1 MTDAPAPLR
10 YSKKR
15 HNKAWAYTGVVFF
28 AAVGLGGAYATLGLS
43 LQLGNS
49 PGIVVVDALLA
60 LVCLEFGGWAA
71 MRCLALTRPWWT
83 LEVRGS
89 VYTDHRSFGRRSR
102 CDLATA
108 TRAWVAL
115 SHDIEAGY
123 WLTLRVRLPDG
134 PARIRVPV
142 GDSRLTRTRAE
153 GDGTRL
159 ALALADALAQHPNP
173 ALVRQAITDLR
184 WCATASRP
192 DLYRRVKSRGSIPTR
207 APRRP

>member
-1 MTDAPAPLR
+1 VADAPTPLR

-15 HNKAWAYTGVVFF
+15 HNKAWAYTGVAFF
-28 AAVGLGGAYATLGLS
+28 AAVGFGGAYATLGLS

-89 VYTDHRSFGRRSR
+89 VYTDHRSFGRRRR

-108 TRAWVAL
+108 TRAWVSPHHDVEYGYEL
-115 SHDIEAGY
+115 S
-123 WLTLRVRLPDG
+123 LNLQLPDG
-134 PARIRVPV
+134 PAKIRVADFT
-142 GDSRLTRTRAE
+142 GLGA
-153 GDGTRL
+153 
-159 ALALADALAQHPNP
+159 ALADALAEHPNP
-173 ALVRQAITDLR
+173 AVVQKAIADLR
-184 WCATASRP
+184 WFASASGR
-192 DLYRRVKSRGSIPTR
+192 DLERWREAQRAARRK
-207 APRRP
+207 